1 MGQRT
6 LAFTRLLLKEV
17 SNNTLRNLGLLVV
30 YIKRR
35 GIGWFQ
41 PLDQKPTAEIGSVA
55 EGARWR
61 GSKRELGHVG
71 ENSGDVCECTS
82 AGPRRVRGGQ
92 NWQGGSTAQREKKG
106 ADGATA
112 QRVANRARE
121 AEREEGRAGEGSR
134 RRQVGPSEQ
143 RARER
148 ERERERESVRERKLP
163 LTGGSHLSGGAGA
176 PARPGWAELGCFS
189 FFFFSGFSNSFSI
202 SFL

>member
-71 ENSGDVCECTS
+71 ENSGDVCECAS

-148 ERERERESVRERKLP
+148 ERERERAGEKVAADRWIPPVRRCGRASAAWL
-163 LTGGSHLSGGAGA
+163 GRAG
-176 PARPGWAELGCFS
+176 LL
-189 FFFFSGFSNSFSI
+189 
-202 SFL
+202 FLFLFLWIF